1 MGIFKE
7 KPIAGWAGIL
17 ILIAA
22 FLALY
27 EPWGLGIRELFR
39 EEGLYAVQAAEYDL
53 SVESNPAFL

>member
-53 SVESNPAFL
+53 HSAVW